1 MARKPYP
8 SDVTDDEWM
17 FVAPY
22 LTLMREDAPQREHD
36 LRDVF
41 NALRW
46 MVRSGSPWRYLAN
59 DLRELLRMVRGR
71 APDPSAAVIDSRT
84 LQSTPES
91 GHRAGYDGAKR
102 KKGSKIHV
110 AGDTLGHLLALHV
123 TPADKQD
130 REEVGK

>member
-17 FVAPY
+17 FVTPY

-36 LRDVF
+36 LREVF

-46 MVRSGSPWRYLAN
+46 MVRAGSPWRYMAN
-59 DLRELLRMVRGR
+59 DLPPWEIVYQQTQRWIKAGVFEAMAHDLRELLRMVQGR
-71 APDPSAAVIDSRT
+71 DPKPSAVVLDSRT

-91 GHRAGYDGAKR
+91 GSRAG
-102 KKGSKIHV
+102 
-110 AGDTLGHLLALHV
+110 
-123 TPADKQD
+123 
-130 REEVGK
+130 